1 MARADLAD
9 VDVAVCAATSSW
21 GGLYFPIV
29 DVSGQGDHGRL
40 LEALSVDVLWPLTG
54 DATAVELAR
63 QPGFRWSGLLQ
74 RSPFDPSDDS
84 LTTRVLASDWLI
96 GRSRMRMA
104 LPEWSNDD
112 PLAALFGVW
121 FGRFS
126 FDDDGQARRKRFAE
140 NAEVINVDVGGSLAS
155 AVNAVTPIGLTT
167 MEIDYFGDSPGV
179 GIVVVDPSE
188 TSDLLRF
195 WNLRASGAD
204 VMPWAIGHESV
215 VQPVIRRWVQLLINQ
230 GRLTNVRY
238 GDGRVGPPKLVI
250 WTRESDRDVNDFPLL
265 QDFLR
270 EYDLTAW
277 PGHDFVRGWHGH
289 HPLNTEFTRSFDTDV
304 DTHAGFV
311 TIPLPTLPWVSGR
324 RPSRWPGIVAAD
336 VGIYSERGLDP
347 ERTAVAPRVRRL
359 SKLLHGR
366 AANYESFQR
375 PTGAG
380 WIYGVHAAAE
390 TVQVSLVRP
399 LEVIEGLF
407 DQPNWKFSQSDDGRF
422 ATRLGQL
429 LGGIDSTAANQ
440 PAIRET
446 LIRAAMRHDAGI
458 PFPALQQTARQCRGS
473 WPTPPDRRTSD
484 EYARDLL
491 LWLLKRKL
499 LRTVLPLTCPLCRSV
514 FVIDP
519 DDLATDVQC
528 GFCDHRFPLALAV
541 AWAGR
546 KSNWRYRIAG
556 HVSES
561 RLRAAL
567 PVLAVTSVLS
577 SLAVG
582 QAQPQSAGTTI
593 TIPGRE
599 AEFDIA
605 TVANPFIPEVVLG
618 EVKSHGPID
627 SKDVDNLAWAQK
639 QLRNNH
645 VECFILIAT
654 LNNALNPDETH
665 LLQQYCAQSPELL
678 HSDGPIEPLLPI
690 VLTHRDLSTDQFSD
704 DHPFTWKDPGLSL
717 SSLALASC
725 KKNLGLI
732 EAKKVP
738 RNGSWAHEFIWK

>member
-1 MARADLAD
+1 
-9 VDVAVCAATSSW
+9 
-21 GGLYFPIV
+21 
-29 DVSGQGDHGRL
+29 
-40 LEALSVDVLWPLTG
+40 
-54 DATAVELAR
+54 
-63 QPGFRWSGLLQ
+63 
-74 RSPFDPSDDS
+74 
-84 LTTRVLASDWLI
+84 
-96 GRSRMRMA
+96 
-104 LPEWSNDD
+104 
-112 PLAALFGVW
+112 
-121 FGRFS
+121 
-126 FDDDGQARRKRFAE
+126 
-140 NAEVINVDVGGSLAS
+140 
-155 AVNAVTPIGLTT
+155 
-167 MEIDYFGDSPGV
+167 
-179 GIVVVDPSE
+179 
-188 TSDLLRF
+188 
-195 WNLRASGAD
+195 
-204 VMPWAIGHESV
+204 
-215 VQPVIRRWVQLLINQ
+215 
-230 GRLTNVRY
+230 
-238 GDGRVGPPKLVI
+238 
-250 WTRESDRDVNDFPLL
+250 
-265 QDFLR
+265 
-270 EYDLTAW
+270 
-277 PGHDFVRGWHGH
+277 
-289 HPLNTEFTRSFDTDV
+289 
-304 DTHAGFV
+304 
-311 TIPLPTLPWVSGR
+311 
-324 RPSRWPGIVAAD
+324 
-336 VGIYSERGLDP
+336 
-347 ERTAVAPRVRRL
+347 
-359 SKLLHGR
+359 
-366 AANYESFQR
+366 
-375 PTGAG
+375 
-380 WIYGVHAAAE
+380 
-390 TVQVSLVRP
+390 
-399 LEVIEGLF
+399 
-407 DQPNWKFSQSDDGRF
+407 
-422 ATRLGQL
+422 
-429 LGGIDSTAANQ
+429 
-440 PAIRET
+440 
-446 LIRAAMRHDAGI
+446 
-458 PFPALQQTARQCRGS
+458 
-473 WPTPPDRRTSD
+473 
-484 EYARDLL
+484 LL

-519 DDLATDVQC
+519 YDLATDVQC

-678 HSDGPIEPLLPI
+678 HSDGPIELLLPI